1 MEHPRLQQVNRIDL
15 MPPSEELS
23 GEGIRYVYKADT
35 DLDII
40 KIDIVFKAGRKYE
53 EKPMVSKLTAN
64 MLRSVSY
71 THLTL
76 PTNSLV

>member
-40 KIDIVFKAGRKYE
+40 KIDIVFKAGR
-53 EKPMVSKLTAN
+53 T
-64 MLRSVSY
+64 VSY

-76 PTNSLV
+76 PTTPYV